1 MAHNIGQ
8 MFYYGERPWHK
19 LGTKLDKP
27 ATLEEAL
34 SAGGLDWTVSMQPL
48 VLAGEHQSEVP
59 QRRAIVRDDVK
70 PGQPGRVLG
79 AVHPN
84 FKLLQNRDG
93 ALLFDSLFGRGQ
105 GVYHTGGYLKKGEVV
120 WLMAKLPESILLP
133 GEDTLDTY
141 LLFSNSHD
149 GTLPIDIRLTTV
161 RVVCNNTLTL
171 ALKKKDQAH
180 VFRRGHSGKYEV
192 LKTEAEA
199 FFKSVL
205 AQQSD
210 TKEVMAK
217 LVGAKCSDDAFA
229 AFLKV
234 LLPDPTRPA
243 TANANKAVERG
254 FDTRTATIAEQRDQI
269 MAVHMNGCEVPDQP
283 KIVISP
289 AEKNWWGGLNSIT
302 AWVDHVSEVDGDRYA
317 NNMFGGGDRLKNV
330 AYQKILTESGA
341 VAKTIAAE
349 SRPT

>member
-8 MFYYGERPWHK
+8 MFYFGERPWHK

-27 ATLEEAL
+27 ATIEEAL

-48 VLAGEHQSEVP
+48 VLANEHESDAP
-59 QRRAIVRDDVK
+59 QRQAIVRDDIK
-70 PGQPGRVLG
+70 PGQIGRVLG
-79 AVHPN
+79 VVHPN
-84 FKLLQNRDG
+84 FKVLQNRDG
-93 ALLFDSLFGRGQ
+93 ALLFDSLFGKGT

-120 WLMAKLPESILLP
+120 WLMAKLPKGIVLP

-171 ALKKKDQAH
+171 ALRKKDQAH
-180 VFRRGHSGKYEV
+180 VFRRGHSGSYEAI
-192 LKTEAEA
+192 KTEADA

-205 AQQSD
+205 AQQVE
-210 TKEVMAK
+210 TQVLMEK
-217 LVGAKCSDDAFA
+217 LVNAKCTDDAFVS
-229 AFLKV
+229 FLKL

-243 TANANKAVERG
+243 TADANRAVERG
-254 FDTRTATIAEQRDQI
+254 FDTRTATVAEQRDQI
-269 MAVHMNGCEVPDQP
+269 MAVHLSGHKVPDQP
-283 KIVISP
+283 NLVISP

-317 NNMFGGGDRLKNV
+317 NAMFGGGDRLKTV
-330 AYQKILTESGA
+330 AYQKILNEAGA
-341 VAKTIAAE
+341 LAKV
-349 SRPT
+349 

>member
-8 MFYYGERPWHK
+8 MFYFGERPWHG
-19 LGTKLDKP
+19 LGTKIDRP

-34 SAGGLDWTVSMQPL
+34 SAGGLNWTVSMQPM
-48 VLAGEHQSEVP
+48 VLAGEHQSAVP
-59 QRRAIVRDDVK
+59 QRRAIVRDDIE

-79 AVHPN
+79 AAHPD

-93 ALLFDSLFGRGQ
+93 AELFDSLFGKGA
-105 GVYHTGGYLKKGEVV
+105 GVYYTGGYLKKGEVV
-120 WLMAKLPESILLP
+120 WLMAKLTEGIVLP
-133 GEDTLDTY
+133 GEDKLDTY

-149 GTLPIDIRLTTV
+149 GSLPIDIRLTTV

-171 ALKKKDQAH
+171 ALRKKDQAH
-180 VFRRGHSGKYEV
+180 VFRRGHNGSYEV
-192 LKTEAEA
+192 IKTEAEA

-205 AQQSD
+205 AQQAD
-210 TKEVMAK
+210 TKAAMEK
-217 LVGAKCSDDAFA
+217 LVLAECNDDAFA
-229 AFLKV
+229 AFLKK
-234 LLPDPTRPA
+234 LLPDPTRPT
-243 TANANKAVERG
+243 TADANRAVARG

-269 MAVHMNGCEVPDQP
+269 MAVHLNGHKVPDQP

-317 NNMFGGGDRLKNV
+317 NAMFGGGDRLKSV
-330 AYQKILTESGA
+330 AYQKILDEAGV
-341 VAKTIAAE
+341 VAGV
-349 SRPT
+349 

>member
-27 ATLEEAL
+27 ATIEEAL
-34 SAGGLDWTVSMQPL
+34 TAGGLDWTVSMMPL
-48 VLAGEHQSEVP
+48 VLAGEHQSAAP
-59 QRRAIVRDDVK
+59 QRQAIVRDDVLS
-70 PGQPGRVLG
+70 GQPGRVLG
-79 AVHPN
+79 VVHPN
-84 FKLLQNRDG
+84 FKVLQNRDG
-93 ALLFDSLFGRGQ
+93 AALFDSLFGKGAS
-105 GVYHTGGYLKKGEVV
+105 VYHTGGYLKKGEVV
-120 WLMAKLPESILLP
+120 WLMAKLPKSIVLP

-171 ALKKKDQAH
+171 ALRKKDQAH
-180 VFRRGHSGKYEV
+180 VFRRGHSGSYEV
-192 LKTEAEA
+192 IKTEAEA

-205 AQQSD
+205 AQQD
-210 TKEVMAK
+210 ETQVVMEK
-217 LVGAKCSDDAFA
+217 LVQAECSDDAFA
-229 AFLKV
+229 AFLKL

-269 MAVHMNGCEVPDQP
+269 MAVHMNGYKVPDQP

-317 NNMFGGGDRLKNV
+317 NAMFGGGDRLKTV
-330 AYQKILTESGA
+330 AYQKILAEAGA
-341 VAKTIAAE
+341 VAKI
-349 SRPT
+349 

>member
-8 MFYYGERPWHK
+8 MFYFGERPWHK

-27 ATLEEAL
+27 ATIEEAL
-34 SAGGLDWTVSMQPL
+34 SAGGLDWTVSMHPL
-48 VLAGEHQSEVP
+48 VLAREHQSAVI
-59 QRRAIVRDDVK
+59 QRQAIVRDDVL

-79 AVHPN
+79 VVHPN
-84 FKLLQNRDG
+84 FKVLQNRDG
-93 ALLFDSLFGRGQ
+93 AALFDSLFGKGEA
-105 GVYHTGGYLKKGEVV
+105 VYHTGGYLKKGEVV
-120 WLMAKLPESILLP
+120 WLMAKLPKSIVLP
-133 GEDTLDTY
+133 GEDKLDTY

-171 ALKKKDQAH
+171 ALRKKDQAH
-180 VFRRGHSGKYEV
+180 VFRRGHSGNYEV
-192 LKTEAEA
+192 LKSDAEA
-199 FFKSVL
+199 FFQSIL
-205 AQQSD
+205 AQQD
-210 TKEVMAK
+210 ETQVVMAK
-217 LVGAKCSDDAFA
+217 LVQAKCSDDAFA

-254 FDTRTATIAEQRDQI
+254 FDTRTATISEQRDQI
-269 MAVHMNGCEVPDQP
+269 MAVHLSGHKVPDQP
-283 KIVISP
+283 KVVISP

-317 NNMFGGGDRLKNV
+317 NAMFGGGDRLKTS
-330 AYQKILTESGA
+330 AYQKILSAAGV
-341 VAKTIAAE
+341 VAKV
-349 SRPT
+349 

>member
-8 MFYYGERPWHK
+8 MFYFGERPWHE
-19 LGTKLDKP
+19 LGSKLDKP

-34 SAGGLDWTVSMQPL
+34 SAGGLDWTVSMQPM
-48 VLAGEHQSEVP
+48 VLAGENQSAVP
-59 QRRAIVRDDVK
+59 QRLAIVRDDIK

-84 FKLLQNRDG
+84 FKVLQNRDG
-93 ALLFDSLFGRGQ
+93 AELFDSLFGKGA

-120 WLMAKLPESILLP
+120 WLMAKLPDSIVLP
-133 GEDTLDTY
+133 GEDKLDTY

-171 ALKKKDQAH
+171 ALRKKDQAH
-180 VFRRGHSGKYEV
+180 VFRRGHNGSYEV
-192 LKTEAEA
+192 IKAEAEA

-205 AQQSD
+205 IQQAD
-210 TKEVMAK
+210 TKTAMEK
-217 LVGAKCSDDAFA
+217 LVQAKCSDDAFV
-229 AFLKV
+229 AFLKK
-234 LLPDPTRPA
+234 LLPDPTRPTSA
-243 TANANKAVERG
+243 DANRAIARG

-269 MAVHMNGCEVPDQP
+269 MGVHLNGHKVPDQP

-302 AWVDHVSEVDGDRYA
+302 AWVDHVSEVEGDRYA
-317 NNMFGGGDRLKNV
+317 NAMFGGGDRLKSV
-330 AYQKILTESGA
+330 AYQKILSEAGVVTA
-341 VAKTIAAE
+341 V
-349 SRPT
+349 